1 MARLNSQFNVPHPQV
16 VFDETF
22 CSQTWQGIPW
32 QHRLIVVEPPQITSS
47 GIILEITGD
56 DAGEVDIAIA
66 FALASHSQMRVA
78 VLYLIPNQPLFGIEE
93 DDLIAHTFVQFLETG
108 DTSWPLLHPMVT
120 AVLRAMDHLEP
131 MGSGFFLTGASKRG
145 WTAWL
150 AGLAHDTR
158 VFGIAPRVFDNLV
171 FHQQLDKQIA
181 DWGTFSDEISDYTR
195 RQLQDLVD
203 APRGKELLELV
214 DPFFHLANLSCPVLI
229 VNGANDPYWTVDALS
244 IYWEKLPQPK
254 ACLVLPNQGHR
265 LNLADWSNSV
275 GQFAA
280 SVDQGLPLPHMDWS
294 TDEKIV
300 ATNDV
305 SDFEFWSASSD
316 SLRFEQ
322 ATWAT
327 GAPSG
332 PNVAA
337 VALGKVA
344 GPDGDYLISTPV
356 KVLRG

>member
-1 MARLNSQFNVPHPQV
+1 MSHPQV
-16 VFDETF
+16 VFDEVF
-22 CSQTWQGIPW
+22 CSQIWQGIAW
-32 QHRLIVVEPPQITSS
+32 QHRLVVVEPPQVATS

-56 DAGEVDIAIA
+56 DAGEVDIDIA

-78 VLYLIPNQPLFGIEE
+78 VLFQIPNQPLYGLEE
-93 DDLIAHTFVQFLETG
+93 DDLIAHTFVQYLETG
-108 DTSWPLLHPMVT
+108 DASWPLLNPMLT

-131 MGSGFFLTGASKRG
+131 MGSRFFVTGASKRG

-150 AGLAHDTR
+150 AGLANDPR
-158 VFGIAPRVFDNLV
+158 VIGIAPRVFDNLL
-171 FHQQLDKQIA
+171 FHLQLDKQIA
-181 DWGTFSDEISDYTR
+181 DWGTFSEEISDYTR

-214 DPFFHLANLSCPVLI
+214 DPFFQLSKLACPVLI

-244 IYWEKLPQPK
+244 VYWSHLPKPK

-265 LNLADWSNSV
+265 LNLADWSNTV

-280 SVDQGLPLPHMDWS
+280 TVDQKLSLPSMDWS
-294 TDEKIV
+294 DDDKIV
-300 ATNDV
+300 ATRDV

-316 SLRFEQ
+316 SLRFDQ
-322 ATWAT
+322 AKWST
-327 GAPSG
+327 GEPSG
-332 PNVAA
+332 PNVA
-337 VALGKVA
+337 VTALGQVA
-344 GPDGDYLISTPV
+344 GPYGDYAISTPV